1 VREALEYFYQT
12 KVSIMAFIV
21 FEGGEATG
29 KSTQL
34 QLLLEWLGSLGI
46 SCLRTREPG
55 GSPFAEQIRG
65 LFKNVPEHGDA
76 PLPITELLLVMAAR
90 SQHVQR
96 TIIPALAQR
105 KWVLCDRFLDSSY
118 IYQGIRGGIPKT
130 VIDSVSKA
138 ALSGVFPDLT
148 IVFGVP
154 HEVARERMK
163 VRGNVDVD
171 RLDSEDDA
179 VHRVIADG
187 FERIVS
193 EKMPWADG
201 FVPERVY
208 LDASGDVESIH
219 RAVRAL
225 VLEYLGVGK

>member
-34 QLLLEWLGSLGI
+34 QLLLEWLDSLGI

-76 PLPITELLLVMAAR
+76 PLPLTELLLVMAAR
-90 SQHVQR
+90 NQHIQR
-96 TIIPALAQR
+96 AIMPALKQG

-118 IYQGIRGGIPKT
+118 IYQGMRAGVPKT

-138 ALSGVFPDLT
+138 VLSGVFPDLT

-154 HEVARERMK
+154 PEVARVRMK
-163 VRGNVDVD
+163 VRGNVAAD

-179 VHRVIADG
+179 VHRVLAEG

-193 EKMPWADG
+193 EQMPWADG
-201 FVPERVY
+201 FVPNRVY
-208 LDASGDVESIH
+208 VDASGDVESIH
-219 RAVRAL
+219 RAVQAL
-225 VLEYLGVGK
+225 VSEHLGVGK